1 MQEPDRAPDRMA
13 ELPPEVRK
21 FLASLRDEELKTFR
35 EIVKLPAD
43 DIKEGFRFVREL
55 KTVGRFTRWLILTIV
70 GVFIG
75 TMVFIDYILKA
86 WSLIR
91 GSPNP

>member
-1 MQEPDRAPDRMA
+1 MQEPGRAPDRLA

-21 FLASLRDEELKTFR
+21 FLAGLRDEELKTFR

-55 KTVGRFTRWLILTIV
+55 RTVGRFTRWLIVTIV

-86 WSLIR
+86 WDLIR